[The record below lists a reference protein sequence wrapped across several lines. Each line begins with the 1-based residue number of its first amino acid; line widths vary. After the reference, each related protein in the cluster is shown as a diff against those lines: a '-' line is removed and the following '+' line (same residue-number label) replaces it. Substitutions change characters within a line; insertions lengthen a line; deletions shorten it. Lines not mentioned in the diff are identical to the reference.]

1 MKKKDKMKKEL
12 VQMYVS
18 AVVNRQVAYKE
29 FRDYKYELAKKNLK
43 PDSAL
48 ADKDKQCSMLEGKVE
63 GLKAA
68 LRKCYS
74 KYEVKLF
81 TDAAIL
87 HYMYAYENGEFDES
101 PDCDDDGDD
110 TEDDE
115 TESCGDDDKS
125 SIDSTSQ
132 ALYGRRYEETKRA
145 EKAYEKSKRSN
156 KVNVLQDAVELNVD

>member
-12 VQMYVS
+12 VQMYVA
-18 AVVNRQVAYKE
+18 AVVMRCVAYKE
-29 FRDYKYELAKKNLK
+29 YREYKYQLAKENLQ
-43 PDSAL
+43 PDCAL
-48 ADKDKQCSMLEGKVE
+48 ADKEKQCSMFDGKVE

-87 HYMYAYENGEFDES
+87 HYMDAYEEGEFDDG
-101 PDCDDDGDD
+101 PDCEDTDDDEESACTEQTNDED
-110 TEDDE
+110 T
-115 TESCGDDDKS
+115 S

-132 ALYGRRYEETKRA
+132 ALYGRRYVESARDGQLDAIDDCVVEAIKET
-145 EKAYEKSKRSN
+145 SSN
-156 KVNVLQDAVELNVD
+156 

>member
-18 AVVNRQVAYKE
+18 AVVNRQAAYKE
-29 FRDYKYELAKKNLK
+29 FRDYKYELAKKNLQ
-43 PDSAL
+43 PDSVL

-63 GLKAA
+63 GLKDA

-87 HYMYAYENGEFDES
+87 HYMDAYENGEFDES

-110 TEDDE
+110 AEDDG
-115 TESCGDDDKS
+115 TYDSMDDA
-125 SIDSTSQ
+125 IVE
-132 ALYGRRYEETKRA
+132 ATK
-145 EKAYEKSKRSN
+145 EGTI
-156 KVNVLQDAVELNVD
+156 